1 MFLSKS
7 FGYAIRGI
15 LYISMVQDEGR
26 KVQVEEIAEKLAVPK
41 HFLGKILQELVK
53 NGLLKSTKGPYGGFE
68 LTPDT
73 MEKSLL
79 DIFKTTDDAEQLGHC
94 ELRFNK
100 CDSEHPCPLHHN
112 VLKIRE
118 DFVDLLSK
126 TTVKDLFT
134 GETALTLDRIATN
147 NL

>member
-26 KVQVEEIAEKLAVPK
+26 KIQVEEIAEKLAAPK

-53 NGLLKSTKGPYGGFE
+53 TGLLKSTKGPYGGFE
-68 LTPDT
+68 LMPDT
-73 MEKSLL
+73 LNKPILE
-79 DIFKTTDDAEQLGHC
+79 IFKTTDDIDQLGHC

-100 CDSEHPCPLHHN
+100 CDTEHPCPLHHN
-112 VLKIRE
+112 VLKIRQ
-118 DFVDLLSK
+118 DFVELLTN
-126 TTVKDLFT
+126 TTVKDLIS
-134 GETALTLDRIATN
+134 GETALTIDRISIN

>member
-15 LYISMVQDEGR
+15 LYISMLQEEGR
-26 KVQVEEIAEKLAVPK
+26 KVQVEEIAEKLGVPK

-68 LTPDT
+68 LAPETLSR
-73 MEKSLL
+73 SLL
-79 DIFKTTDDAEQLGHC
+79 DIFKTTDDPEQLGHC

-100 CDSEHPCPLHHN
+100 CDSVHPCPLHN
-112 VLKIRE
+112 DVLKIRE
-118 DFVDLLSK
+118 EFVGLLSN
-126 TTVKDLFT
+126 TTINDLIS

-147 NL
+147 RL